1 MGLVEEELRER
12 LRVQEREMAEQL
24 DKMEVENEDTPTVL
38 SSFDVLLF
46 RNYLERDKNLKIK
59 SFKSLNTWDMLK
71 KRKVLSTLRYKDIR

>member
-46 RNYLERDKNLKIK
+46 RNYSERGKNLKIK

>member
-24 DKMEVENEDTPTVL
+24 DKMEVGNEDTSTVL

-59 SFKSLNTWDMLK
+59 SFKSLN
-71 KRKVLSTLRYKDIR
+71 S

>member
-24 DKMEVENEDTPTVL
+24 DKMEVENEDTPIVL